1 MDKNK
6 SGTLDRD
13 EFNWGLAECGI
24 KLSANEFDNIFKY
37 FDKNCDN
44 SVNYN
49 EFITLL
55 RGSLNETRR
64 NIVLQAFAKLDKR

>member
-24 KLSANEFDNIFKY
+24 KLSVNEFDNIFKY

-44 SVNYN
+44 CVNYN

-55 RGSLNETRR
+55 RG
-64 NIVLQAFAKLDKR
+64 

>member
-1 MDKNK
+1 MRKKKKKKKKKTIINLIRNMDKNK

-24 KLSANEFDNIFKY
+24 KLSANEFENIFKY

-44 SVNYN
+44 CVNYN

-55 RGSLNETRR
+55 RG
-64 NIVLQAFAKLDKR
+64 